1 MSEEVRKQMIYLASV
16 DVLRR
21 LLRSGK
27 VERKVIDRL
36 NKKNAETMGFYG
48 KTLEKIMGKR
58 YNNE

>member
-36 NKKNAETMGFYG
+36 NKKNAETMGCTAVEIASLRNFQ
-48 KTLEKIMGKR
+48 KSV
-58 YNNE
+58 

>member
-1 MSEEVRKQMIYLASV
+1 MNGESRKQMIYLASV

-36 NKKNAETMGFYG
+36 NKKNAETMGCAAV
-48 KTLEKIMGKR
+48 EIA
-58 YNNE
+58 

>member
-1 MSEEVRKQMIYLASV
+1 MSEAVRKQMIYLTSV

-36 NKKNAETMGFYG
+36 NKKNAETMGC
-48 KTLEKIMGKR
+48 TAVEIA
-58 YNNE
+58 

>member
-27 VERKVIDRL
+27 VERKSLIDLTR
-36 NKKNAETMGFYG
+36 KMQKQWDAQ
-48 KTLEKIMGKR
+48 R
-58 YNNE
+58 

>member
-1 MSEEVRKQMIYLASV
+1 MNEAVRKQLIYLASV

-36 NKKNAETMGFYG
+36 NKKNAETMGC
-48 KTLEKIMGKR
+48 TVVEIA
-58 YNNE
+58 

>member
-1 MSEEVRKQMIYLASV
+1 MPDEITRQMIYLASV

-36 NKKNAETMGFYG
+36 NKKNAETMGCQVV
-48 KTLEKIMGKR
+48 EIA
-58 YNNE
+58 

>member
-1 MSEEVRKQMIYLASV
+1 MSEAVRKQMIYLASV

-36 NKKNAETMGFYG
+36 NKKNAETMGCTAVEIASLRESQ
-48 KTLEKIMGKR
+48 KSI
-58 YNNE
+58 

>member
-1 MSEEVRKQMIYLASV
+1 MPDEIRRQMIYLASV

-36 NKKNAETMGFYG
+36 NKKNAETMGCQVVEIASKSHPCGFF
-48 KTLEKIMGKR
+48 
-58 YNNE
+58 

>member
-1 MSEEVRKQMIYLASV
+1 MSDEIRRQMIYLASV

-36 NKKNAETMGFYG
+36 NKKNAETM
-48 KTLEKIMGKR
+48 ECQVVEIA
-58 YNNE
+58 

>member
-1 MSEEVRKQMIYLASV
+1 MNEAVRKQMIYLASV

-36 NKKNAETMGFYG
+36 NKKNADTMGC
-48 KTLEKIMGKR
+48 TVVEIA
-58 YNNE
+58 

>member
-1 MSEEVRKQMIYLASV
+1 MSEAVRKQIIYLASV

-36 NKKNAETMGFYG
+36 NKKNAETMGCQVV
-48 KTLEKIMGKR
+48 EIV
-58 YNNE
+58 